1 MAVATEYATGRRKCA
16 IARAWVTGTAGD
28 ITVNEQP
35 LEKAFPRLTLR
46 QIIQLPLEMA
56 GVSGKFSIKATVHGG
71 GPTGQA
77 GALRHAIARA
87 AAPRPFEK
95 GRAAHARLK
104 SQRAEEVRS
113 KGRQKAVPV
122 LETVST
128 EAGPQKKGRL
138 PAFPFFMSAAMVRTA
153 LRVTVRR
160 RWLLANG

>member
-71 GPTGQA
+71 GTDGASRRIASCHCTGL
-77 GALRHAIARA
+77 GELES
-87 AAPRPFEK
+87 AAPRAAEK
-95 GRAAHARLK
+95 RRIAHPRLE
-104 SQRAEEVRS
+104 SQRAQEVRP
-113 KGRQKAVPV
+113 KGRQQAVPV
-122 LETVST
+122 LETVSA
-128 EAGPQKKGRL
+128 EAGY
-138 PAFPFFMSAAMVRTA
+138 A
-153 LRVTVRR
+153 
-160 RWLLANG
+160 